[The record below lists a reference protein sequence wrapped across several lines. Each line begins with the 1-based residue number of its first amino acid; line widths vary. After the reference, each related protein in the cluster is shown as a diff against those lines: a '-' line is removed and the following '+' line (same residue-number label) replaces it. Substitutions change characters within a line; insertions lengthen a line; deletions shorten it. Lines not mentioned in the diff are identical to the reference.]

1 MPQKTHTRKTASAA
15 TWRSAFAGSAVAL
28 VLAISPS
35 AHATGLIAGATE
47 FTQIAN
53 NIELVMNGITEAE
66 QLATQY
72 QQYATQM
79 QQMKQLTG
87 GGPAMSG
94 LFRDMVQNQQMFKR
108 LASVVE
114 NGQRI
119 AYSLESADSAFKRQY
134 PGYGNMHK
142 GYGAMAKDLSNNT
155 LGAINSAVS
164 AVGLQAD
171 QIDSET
177 DMVSELSR
185 LSGSA
190 DGQLAATQAGNQIS
204 TAMVGQMQKMR
215 QLQMAQM
222 QAQGAYMAGQQTKQ
236 DVSDDALRKFLS
248 QNPSRRISSRT
259 EAKKLNPNTGEPK

>member
-1 MPQKTHTRKTASAA
+1 MPKKTPI
-15 TWRSAFAGSAVAL
+15 WRSAFAGSAVAL
-28 VLAISPS
+28 VLAISPN

-47 FTQIAN
+47 WTQIAN
-53 NIELVMNGITEAE
+53 NIELMMAGVTEAE

-72 QQYATQM
+72 QQYSTQM
-79 QQMKQLTG
+79 QNLKQLTG

-94 LFRDMVQNQQMFKR
+94 LFRDMAQNQQMFKR
-108 LASVVE
+108 LATLVE
-114 NGQRI
+114 SGQRI
-119 AYSLESADSAFKRQY
+119 AYSLESADSAFKRRY

-142 GYGAMAKDLSNNT
+142 GYGAMAKDLSDNT
-155 LGAINSAVS
+155 LGAINTAVA

-171 QIDSET
+171 QIDSESE
-177 DMVSELSR
+177 MVGELSR

-236 DVSDDALRKFLS
+236 DVNDDAMRKFLS
-248 QNPSRRISSRT
+248 QNPAGRVRSIN
-259 EAKKLNPNTGEPK
+259 ELKNVNPNTGK

>member
-1 MPQKTHTRKTASAA
+1 MPQKTPTRKTASAA

-28 VLAISPS
+28 MLAISPS

-72 QQYATQM
+72 QQYSTQM
-79 QQMKQLTG
+79 QNLKKLAG
-87 GGPAMSG
+87 GGPAMAG

-119 AYSLESADSAFKRQY
+119 AYSLESADAAFKRQY

-142 GYGAMAKDLSNNT
+142 GYGAMAKGMSDNT

-171 QIDSET
+171 QIDSESE
-177 DMVSELSR
+177 MVGELSR

-204 TAMVGQMQKMR
+204 VAMVGQMQKMR

-222 QAQGAYMAGQQTKQ
+222 QAQNAHMAGQQTKQ
-236 DVSDDALRKFLS
+236 DVSDDALRQFLS
-248 QNPSRRISSRT
+248 QNQLGRVRSIK
-259 EAKKLNPNTGEPK
+259 ELKNVNPNTGK